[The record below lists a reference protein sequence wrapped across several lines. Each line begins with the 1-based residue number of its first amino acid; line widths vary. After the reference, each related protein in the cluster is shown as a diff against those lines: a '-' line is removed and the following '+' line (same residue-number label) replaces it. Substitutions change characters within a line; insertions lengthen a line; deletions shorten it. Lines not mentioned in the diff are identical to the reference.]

1 MEGDKMAGEQR
12 NSSDAQR
19 NTNWA
24 TQHIREILGWQK
36 ALKKIKASLTKT
48 RISFKNACWMSVER
62 LQIGVPED
70 NYEKTHYDT
79 GRLIGWLFPLAL
91 DERID

>member
-1 MEGDKMAGEQR
+1 
-12 NSSDAQR
+12 
-19 NTNWA
+19 
-24 TQHIREILGWQK
+24 
-36 ALKKIKASLTKT
+36 
-48 RISFKNACWMSVER
+48 MSVER